1 MKGGEE
7 ASVGILL
14 AKAFT
19 RIRKEREEMR
29 RLKVKGREER
39 KFEDHRIYKLRKG
52 AESEVNT
59 H

>member
-39 KFEDHRIYKLRKG
+39 KFEDHRI
-52 AESEVNT
+52 S
-59 H
+59 